1 MCASIVLRWMRA
13 ATTRRTWE
21 ARRAAFP
28 NPPGASVMIWN
39 LLAHCEERFTRGVS
53 EKEITLKRGS
63 WG

>member
-28 NPPGASVMIWN
+28 NPPGASADMKWN
-39 LLAHCEERFTRGVS
+39 CEEPFTRGVS